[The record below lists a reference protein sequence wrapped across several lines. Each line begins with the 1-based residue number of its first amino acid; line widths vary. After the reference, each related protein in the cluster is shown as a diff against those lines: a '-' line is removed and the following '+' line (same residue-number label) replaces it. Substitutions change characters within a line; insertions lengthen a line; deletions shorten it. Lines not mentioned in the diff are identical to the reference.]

1 MRRWGDSKRERARIE
16 IIPMIDVMMFLLIF
30 FVLISI
36 NVIPTLGVRTQL
48 PKSSQVQKLAAPARI
63 VITIAKEGE
72 LLLDGRMV
80 TLEEIPQR
88 LREKQ
93 GENGKKPS
101 ILVNGDESVRLQR
114 LLDVLDVVK
123 GSGLDSVSIAARRR

>member
-1 MRRWGDSKRERARIE
+1 MRRWGESKRARARIE

-48 PKSSQVQKLAAPARI
+48 PKSSQVQELTAPARI

-80 TLEEIPQR
+80 TLEEIPER

-93 GENGKKPS
+93 GKDRKKPS

-123 GSGLDSVSIAARRR
+123 ASGFDSLSIAARRK

>member
-1 MRRWGDSKRERARIE
+1 MRRWGDSQRARARIE

-36 NVIPTLGVRTQL
+36 NVIPALGVKTQL
-48 PKSSQVQKLAAPARI
+48 PTSSQVQELTPPARI

-93 GENGKKPS
+93 GEDRKKPS

-123 GSGLDSVSIAARRR
+123 DSGYDSLSIAARRK

>member
-1 MRRWGDSKRERARIE
+1 MRSWGESKRARARIE

-48 PKSSQVQKLAAPARI
+48 PKSSQVQELNTPVRV

-72 LLLDGRMV
+72 LLLDGRLV
-80 TLEEIPQR
+80 TLEEIPKR

-93 GENGKKPS
+93 GEDLKKPS
-101 ILVNGDESVRLQR
+101 VLVNGDESVRLQR

-123 GSGLDSVSIAARRR
+123 ASGFDSLSIAARRK

>member
-1 MRRWGDSKRERARIE
+1 MRRWGDSKRGRARIE

-36 NVIPTLGVRTQL
+36 NVIPSLGVRTQL
-48 PKSSQVQKLAAPARI
+48 PKSSQVQELTAPARVI
-63 VITIAKEGE
+63 ITIAKEGE
-72 LLLDGRMV
+72 LLLDGRLV

-93 GENGKKPS
+93 GENRQKPS
-101 ILVNGDESVRLQR
+101 ILVNGDESVQLQR

-123 GSGLDSVSIAARRR
+123 ASGFESTSIAARRR